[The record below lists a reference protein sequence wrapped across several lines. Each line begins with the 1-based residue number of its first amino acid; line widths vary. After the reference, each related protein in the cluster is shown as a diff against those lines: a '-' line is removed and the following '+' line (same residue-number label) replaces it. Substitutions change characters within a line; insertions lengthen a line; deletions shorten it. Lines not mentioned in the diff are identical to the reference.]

1 MHTIEPFYKWR
12 NYYIAS
18 EDERSPFYDRIYSE
32 FEFVDTVYDHYI
44 HPQWDNIESP
54 TLYIKILFTDY
65 EEGYT
70 IIEMIGEWNDL
81 LHNDIMFL
89 KRNIIDP
96 LVDEGVNRF
105 IMIGEN
111 VLNFHTSD
119 DSYYEEWFEDIE
131 DGWIAF
137 INFHEHVL
145 SDFADA
151 NIDYYITSG
160 GKLNELN
167 WRTYPPSQLI
177 LKVDEMVM
185 KRIG

>member
-1 MHTIEPFYKWR
+1 MHTIEPHYNWR
-12 NYYIAS
+12 DYYIAS
-18 EDERSPFYDRIYSE
+18 EDDRSPFYEREYSE
-32 FEFVDTVYDHYI
+32 FEFIDAVYDHSI

-65 EEGYT
+65 DHGYT

-89 KRNIIDP
+89 KRNVIDV
-96 LVDEGVNRF
+96 LVDEGINRF
-105 IMIGEN
+105 VLIGEN

-119 DSYYEEWFEDIE
+119 DSYYEEWFEDVE
-131 DGWIAF
+131 EGWIAF

-145 SDFADA
+145 RDFADA
-151 NIDYYITSG
+151 NIDYFITSG
-160 GKLNELN
+160 GELNDLN
-167 WRTYPPSQLI
+167 WRTYLPAQLI
-177 LKVDEMVM
+177 EKVDKMVM

>member
-1 MHTIEPFYKWR
+1 MHTIEPHYNWR
-12 NYYIAS
+12 DHYIAS
-18 EDERSPFYDRIYSE
+18 EDDRSPFYEREYSE
-32 FEFVDTVYDHYI
+32 FEFIDAVYDHYI

-65 EEGYT
+65 DEGYT

-81 LHNDIMFL
+81 LHNDVMFL
-89 KRNIIDP
+89 KRNVIDV

-131 DGWIAF
+131 EGWIAF

-145 SDFADA
+145 QDFADA

-160 GKLNELN
+160 GELNDLN
-167 WRTYPPSQLI
+167 WRTYLPAQLI
-177 LKVDEMVM
+177 EKVDKMVM